1 MVLTKLGGQKIAAGK
16 IGISI
21 EEYQQNLKAGLKWC
35 FGCQSWLKLNRF
47 NQSKNARD
55 GKDNRCKICRRAFDR
70 RRYQPIPIAKPRGFP
85 PVPGRDGDKNQARN
99 RVNYA
104 VSRNKLPRA
113 RNIPCV
119 DCGHLGDDGVP
130 PRKLRLHEYDHYKG
144 YDAVNHLEVECVCV
158 PCHIDRERQ
167 RRQEKQYH
175 KHISPLK

>member
-70 RRYQPIPIAKPRGFP
+70 RRYQP
-85 PVPGRDGDKNQARN
+85 V
-99 RVNYA
+99 
-104 VSRNKLPRA
+104 L
-113 RNIPCV
+113 
-119 DCGHLGDDGVP
+119 
-130 PRKLRLHEYDHYKG
+130 
-144 YDAVNHLEVECVCV
+144 
-158 PCHIDRERQ
+158 
-167 RRQEKQYH
+167 
-175 KHISPLK
+175 